1 MNSKLSV
8 SIVTASQTGSEK
20 HKKSEIF
27 LLKTGPV
34 QVRGWTTIEPVW
46 LIKRYFQY
54 EFACCPPSRLKG
66 LRPGDPLLHRNPLER
81 IQSGLKKGFQLLTL
95 DPSKALTNRLII
107 SPQFI
112 RKLTCLS
119 FLISSTFLKKI
130 RALAREARSRRKKNI
145 FIFMNKCLSTVSES
159 PYSCESWQCNVWVSS
174 ELLGLYR
181 AGAFYDH
188 VNIFKFVPFAF
199 FCLLPREY

>member
-34 QVRGWTTIEPVW
+34 QVRGWTTIEPVC

-54 EFACCPPSRLKG
+54 EFACCHPSRLKG
-66 LRPGDPLLHRNPLER
+66 LGDPLLHRNPLES
-81 IQSGLKKGFQLLTL
+81 IQSGLKKGFHLLTL

-130 RALAREARSRRKKNI
+130 RALAREVRSRRKKNI
-145 FIFMNKCLSTVSES
+145 FILMNNCQQLVRAL
-159 PYSCESWQCNVWVSS
+159 YSCDSWQCNVWVSS
-174 ELLGLYR
+174 ELLGLYCK
-181 AGAFYDH
+181 Y
-188 VNIFKFVPFAF
+188 
-199 FCLLPREY
+199 